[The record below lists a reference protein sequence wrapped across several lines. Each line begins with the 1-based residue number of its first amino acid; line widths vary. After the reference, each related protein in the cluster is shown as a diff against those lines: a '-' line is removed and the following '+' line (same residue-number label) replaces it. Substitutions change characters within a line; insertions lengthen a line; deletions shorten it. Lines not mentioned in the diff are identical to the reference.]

1 MSEEKFES
9 PSGNYGRIWERL
21 YEGSLAGAGAEVFC
35 LWPYAV
41 TKMRR
46 DREHGATVLLN
57 PIVLAAVFGVDV
69 EFVKRGIERLC
80 DPDPHTKNGIGDE
93 GRRLVHVVGYLYRV
107 PTGAAYMAVRA
118 KDAHAA
124 AQAKYREREK
134 VKKGGKSQGAVR
146 AENEGR
152 ERRFVEAEKAG
163 DVGKADEIAAE
174 GTEPADLDMPLG

>member
-1 MSEEKFES
+1 MWVNMSEEKFES

-46 DREHGATVLLN
+46 DREHGIA
-57 PIVLAAVFGVDV
+57 
-69 EFVKRGIERLC
+69 
-80 DPDPHTKNGIGDE
+80 DE

-134 VKKGGKSQGAVR
+134 VKKAGKSQGAVR

-163 DVGKADEIAAE
+163 DLGKADAIAAE